1 MARRTRRMAM
11 REVPKGERKCE
22 ECQFYHPER
31 KDKPCSGFGKTQNK
45 DGNCSLFI
53 YCDRNERVEWR

>member
-1 MARRTRRMAM
+1 M